1 MQGAAMGEEDP
12 GAGPLGGNPNAI
24 RVPGTWNPGARYLND
39 VSIIPSEWYTV

>member
-12 GAGPLGGNPNAI
+12 GAGPLGGNP
-24 RVPGTWNPGARYLND
+24 GARYLND